1 MNHFD
6 FLKLKIESDNVARI
20 QECHILVGHIVSK
33 FLEENISSL

>member
-1 MNHFD
+1 MITGI
-6 FLKLKIESDNVARI
+6 LKLKIESDNVARI